1 MGAMPILDG
10 ELMHLTVVPPAFIDR
25 AWKEGAS
32 QLALACDRAKEEITG
47 DQLKL
52 ILSRG
57 ERTLVRLAEDEK
69 AIGWAVIDTQQ
80 LPNLRAL
87 YVWSLFAPGH
97 SLDMY
102 DQLKR
107 VALEAGCSVIRGAV
121 DEANERLWQRVK
133 AQKVYSVY
141 QIEVQP

>member
-1 MGAMPILDG
+1 MGSVQILDG
-10 ELMHLTVVPPAFIDR
+10 DVMHLTIVPPAFVDR
-25 AWKEGAS
+25 AWKEGAAN
-32 QLALACDRAKEEITG
+32 LALACDRAKQEITG

-57 ERTLVRLAEDEK
+57 ERTLARLAEGEA
-69 AIGWAVIDTQQ
+69 AIGWAVVSTEQ

-87 YVWSLFAPGH
+87 YVWSLYAPGH

-121 DEANERLWQRVK
+121 DEANERLWKRIS

-141 QIEVQP
+141 QIEVTP

>member
-1 MGAMPILDG
+1 
-10 ELMHLTVVPPAFIDR
+10 MHLTIVPPAFIDR

-32 QLALACDRAKEEITG
+32 NLALACDRAREEITG

-57 ERTLVRLAEDEK
+57 ERQLARLAEADE
-69 AIGWAVIDTQQ
+69 AIGWAVITDQQ
-80 LPNLRAL
+80 LPNIRAL
-87 YVWSLFAPGH
+87 YVWSLYAPGH

-107 VALEAGCSVIRGAV
+107 VALETGCSVIRGAV

-141 QIEVQP
+141 QIEVNP

>member
-1 MGAMPILDG
+1 
-10 ELMHLTVVPPAFIDR
+10 MHINVVPPAFIDR

-32 QLALACDRAKEEITG
+32 DLALACDRAKGEITG
-47 DQLKL
+47 DQLKM
-52 ILSRG
+52 ILARG
-57 ERTLVRLAEDEK
+57 ERTLIRLAEGEK
-69 AIGWAVIDTQQ
+69 AIGWAVVSADQY
-80 LPNLRAL
+80 PNLRAL

-107 VALEAGCSVIRGAV
+107 VALDAGCSVIRGAV

-133 AQKVYSVY
+133 ARKVYSVY

>member
-1 MGAMPILDG
+1 
-10 ELMHLTVVPPAFIDR
+10 MHISIVPPAFIDR
-25 AWKEGAS
+25 AWKEGAHH
-32 QLALACDRAKEEITG
+32 LALACDRAKEEITG
-47 DQLKL
+47 SQLKL

-57 ERTLVRLAEDEK
+57 ERQLIRLAEGEEV
-69 AIGWAVIDTQQ
+69 IGWAVTTAQQ

-87 YVWSLFAPGH
+87 YVWSLYAPGH

-107 VALEAGCSVIRGAV
+107 VALDAGCSVIRGAV

-133 AQKVYSVY
+133 AQKVYTVY
-141 QIEVQP
+141 QIEVST

>member
-1 MGAMPILDG
+1 M
-10 ELMHLTVVPPAFIDR
+10 ELVVVPPQFVDR

-32 QLALACDRAKEEITG
+32 NLAIACDRAKFEITG

-57 ERTLVRLAEDEK
+57 ERILVRLSDEGK
-69 AIGWAVIDTQQ
+69 AVGWAAVEVKQ
-80 LPNLRAL
+80 LPNIRAL
-87 YVWSLFAPGH
+87 YVYSLYAPHH

-102 DQLKR
+102 AQLQK
-107 VALEAGCSVIRGAV
+107 VAVEAGCSVIQGAV

-133 AQKVYSVY
+133 AQKVYSIY
-141 QIEVQP
+141 QIEVMQ